1 MGVLALR
8 IFCICFSPHLCTYDM
23 RISEKTMNGQAR
35 RLQVGA
41 AKKVVAA
48 KKGPSS
54 GASTGVKKSGGASG
68 VGGGTSSRVRK
79 S

>member
-1 MGVLALR
+1 MGVLASR

-23 RISEKTMNGQAR
+23 CISEKTMNGQAR

-48 KKGPSS
+48 KKGPSA
-54 GASTGVKKSGGASG
+54 GASAGVKKSGGASG